1 MRKTG
6 EREYILSP
14 EGVQYMARVVSLTD
28 MVRRGCREADIEEMR
43 SKLKYEGET
52 TFSFAKCNDFNLP
65 FDFRMED
72 QTRVPSKRL
81 VLENV
86 GR

>member
-1 MRKTG
+1 M
-6 EREYILSP
+6 S
-14 EGVQYMARVVSLTD
+14 RVVSLTD
-28 MVRRGCREADIEEMR
+28 MFKRGCRETDIEEMR

-52 TFSFAKCNDFNLP
+52 TLSLDKSFDFNLILNY
-65 FDFRMED
+65 RMED

-86 GR
+86 GRRDKETKT